1 MKAFEENAV
10 TEQTELA
17 KRLGKLAEFNRS
29 EDFKALDSAEQIQLQ
44 MQEHAM
50 YLHLYFL
57 ASRINNFGKEEHES
71 GKQESRREEGS

>member
-1 MKAFEENAV
+1 LKDFEARAV
-10 TEQTELA
+10 EEQTQLA
-17 KRLGKLAEFNRS
+17 TRLGKLAEFNRS

-57 ASRINNFGKEEHES
+57 AARINNFGNAGDTPATTGEAS
-71 GKQESRREEGS
+71 